1 MGEKDLQNMSLEQ
14 IKSYMDVLQKSSEA
28 YLFILDLA
36 SDVYMIPEKLTERVN
51 LSSTRSYSSVR
62 LSDGRGGHYEMRFG
76 RTDGS

>member
-51 LSSTRSYSSVR
+51 LSSTRIEKCTEA
-62 LSDGRGGHYEMRFG
+62 L
-76 RTDGS
+76 